1 VRRKAG
7 PTSSQPTSR
16 AQPPAPVVD
25 LKKVT
30 AAIKMGDFYFDR
42 GEYENAI
49 NEYQQGLNADRTNR
63 ELSSKLVRARRAKSA
78 EERLNQ

>member
-1 VRRKAG
+1 
-7 PTSSQPTSR
+7 
-16 AQPPAPVVD
+16 
-25 LKKVT
+25 
-30 AAIKMGDFYFDR
+30 MGDFYFDR

-63 ELSSKLVRARRAKSA
+63 ELNSKLVRARRAKSA

>member
-1 VRRKAG
+1 VRRKAVS
-7 PTSSQPTSR
+7 TSSQPPPR
-16 AQPPAPVVD
+16 AQPPTPVVD

-42 GEYENAI
+42 GEYEPAI
-49 NEYQQGLNADRTNR
+49 NEYQQGLNADPTNR
-63 ELSSKLVRARRAKSA
+63 ELKSKLVRARGAKSA

>member
-63 ELSSKLVRARRAKSA
+63 ELNSKLVRARRAKSA